1 MTWQVVHLEDASPS
15 PWKNGGGTT
24 RELIAWPQ
32 ADDWLWRI
40 SVAEVTRSGP
50 FSRFEGIERW
60 FAVLEGDGVALSTH
74 GERHRLTADSAPLR
88 FDGGLAT
95 DCELLGGPT
104 RDFNLMTRSGAAT
117 ATMTRAQGHLSLSV
131 NATEIIA
138 IYSIST
144 GTSARFDSES
154 ISFTAHS
161 LAWRV
166 AVRPEVLEVDAEQ
179 ALVIRIV
186 LADAAL
192 GDGTNPSKETP

>member
-1 MTWQVVHLEDASPS
+1 MSWQVVHLSEIVPS

-24 RELIAWPQ
+24 RELVAWPQ

-40 SVAEVTRSGP
+40 SVAEVTQSGP

-74 GERHRLTADSAPLR
+74 GERHPLTADSAPFR
-88 FDGGLAT
+88 FDGDLAT

-104 RDFNLMTRSGAAT
+104 RDFNLMTRSGTAT
-117 ATMTRAQGHLSLSV
+117 ATMARAQGRLSLLV
-131 NATEIIA
+131 YATEIIA

-154 ISFTAHS
+154 MSFTAHS

-166 AVRPEVLEVDAEQ
+166 AVRPQMLEVDAGQ

-186 LADAAL
+186 LADVAL

>member
-1 MTWQVVHLEDASPS
+1 MTWQVVRLEDVSSS

-40 SVAEVTRSGP
+40 SVAEVTQSGP

-95 DCELLGGPT
+95 DCDLLGGPT
-104 RDFNLMTRSGAAT
+104 RDFNMMTRCGAAA
-117 ATMTRAQGHLSLSV
+117 ATVTRVQGHLSV
-131 NATEIIA
+131 PINATEIIA
-138 IYSIST
+138 IYSILT
-144 GTSARFDSES
+144 GTSTRFDSQTVTCEP
-154 ISFTAHS
+154 HS
-161 LAWRV
+161 LVWQV
-166 AVRPEVLEVDAEQ
+166 AALPGLLDVDASH
-179 ALVIRIV
+179 AVVIHIV
-186 LADAAL
+186 LLPGVENGDASA
-192 GDGTNPSKETP
+192 

>member
-1 MTWQVVHLEDASPS
+1 MSWQVVHLSEIVPS

-24 RELIAWPQ
+24 RELVAWPQ

-40 SVAEVTRSGP
+40 SVAEVTQSGP

-117 ATMTRAQGHLSLSV
+117 ATMTRAQGHLSLPV
-131 NATEIIA
+131 DATEIIA

-166 AVRPEVLEVDAEQ
+166 AVRPQMLEVDAGQ

-186 LADAAL
+186 LADVAL